1 MLWVLAVI
9 CIIAFVYA
17 FMFKP
22 SKKLET
28 LHKYKT
34 LDEMIV
40 ATAEY
45 FRERTYPQT
54 RNLVSNEQAVAEN
67 AERNM
72 LMDTIELASAGSYP
86 HRQLILEEIMTF
98 LMSDAFGIRKLED
111 LSCISFINVKQMTP
125 TEKFEVML
133 YFIQKDLEEE
143 MRKEGTMT
151 DDSMGQFEAYY
162 AFVDKFGILEK
173 QRQLRTN
180 PDHIGIYVTEK
191 DIDNYFDLFMSERE
205 ELLEEQFE
213 EMGMDEEEIPGVI
226 TVTDAIAIT
235 SLFIYQNL
243 FGFSKID
250 SLIYQSVDEIQIGV
264 GGTEIGEKRHIASP
278 LNSVLTVMN
287 NKKIRLQFLRFESVT
302 DLQNTIISVTENG
315 DETFTPKDGFKY
327 TTLKN
332 LRRVTSRREPVADFM
347 STNIRKLAT
356 AGPNN
361 VDLLKKNPVEVYDA
375 EFVGEWLQLLAWAKM
390 CVIWSG
396 GQGTGKSSHM
406 NAFTELF
413 GPDVAIRALGN
424 IDESRFKDRFPE
436 FDMQHYFKTKDRGIH
451 DVAGLMR
458 RTNGGYMLLMEVI
471 TAEDAQEAINNF
483 TSGYLGGALTTHA
496 ATAEEAI
503 KFLGSLLAMGQSTST
518 DSTQAMCASVMS
530 TFIGV
535 QKNGDIF
542 GFSGI
547 TEIIPRDWK
556 PQFYEIDPSRPDVAM
571 AQNSKLYQENKLNPE
586 IFSTR
591 RLVGFNREINRY
603 YPDESPSVAY
613 LTKLYKGLDSQ
624 YRDFMF
630 GFMYKYYK
638 IDAEQMLKDAGVI
651 VEMKVGA

>member
-1 MLWVLAVI
+1 MLWVLAVV
-9 CIIAFVYA
+9 CIFAFGYA
-17 FMFKP
+17 FLFKP
-22 SKKLET
+22 SRKLQT

-34 LDEMIV
+34 LEEMTS

-54 RNLVSNEQAVAEN
+54 RNLVSNEQALAEN
-67 AERNM
+67 SEKNM
-72 LMDTIELASAGSYP
+72 LMDTIELASGGSYP
-86 HRQLILEEIMTF
+86 HRQLVIEEIMTF
-98 LMSDAFGIRKLED
+98 LMSDAFGIEKLED
-111 LSCISFINVKQMTP
+111 LSCISFINAKQMTP
-125 TEKFEVML
+125 TEKFEVMM
-133 YFIQKDLEEE
+133 YYIQADLMDE
-143 MRKEGTMT
+143 MRKEGTLT
-151 DDSMGQFEAYY
+151 DDSMGQFEAFYKLI
-162 AFVDKFGILEK
+162 DTFGILDK
-173 QRQLRTN
+173 KRQLRTN
-180 PDHIGIYVTEK
+180 PNHVGIYVTEK
-191 DIDNYFDLFMSERE
+191 DIDNYFNLFMSERE
-205 ELLEEQFE
+205 EE
-213 EMGMDEEEIPGVI
+213 I

-250 SLIYQSVDEIQIGV
+250 TLIYQSIDEIQIGV
-264 GGTEIGEKRHIASP
+264 GGTEVGDKRHIASP
-278 LNSVLTVMN
+278 LNSVIAIMN
-287 NKKIRLQFLRFESVT
+287 NKKIRLQFLRFESIT
-302 DLQNTIISVTENG
+302 DLENTIVALTENG
-315 DETFTPKDGFKY
+315 EATFTPKDGFKY

-332 LRRVTSRREPVADFM
+332 LRRVTSRRDPVADFM
-347 STNIRKLAT
+347 STNVRKLAT
-356 AGPNN
+356 AGPSN

-413 GPDVAIRALGN
+413 GPDVAVRALGN
-424 IDESRFKDRFPE
+424 IDESRFKDREPE
-436 FDMQHYFKTKDRGIH
+436 FDIQHYFKTKDQGIH
-451 DVAGLMR
+451 EVAGLMR

-496 ATAEEAI
+496 STATEAI

-518 DSTQAMCASVMS
+518 NDTQAMCASVMS

-556 PQFYEIDPSRPDVAM
+556 PEFQDIDESEPQVAM
-571 AQNSKLYQENKLNPE
+571 AQNNKVFQQNTLDPD

-603 YPDESPSVAY
+603 YPDETPSIHY
-613 LTKLYKGLDSQ
+613 LEKLYLGLDAKH
-624 YRDFMF
+624 RDVMF
-630 GFMYKYYK
+630 GFMKKYYH
-638 IDAEQMLKDAGVI
+638 IDAEQMLIDAKVI
-651 VEMKVGA
+651 VLMKEGA

>member
-1 MLWVLAVI
+1 
-9 CIIAFVYA
+9 
-17 FMFKP
+17 MFKP
-22 SKKLET
+22 SRKLQT

-34 LDEMIV
+34 LEEMTI

-67 AERNM
+67 SEKNM

-86 HRQLILEEIMTF
+86 HRQLVIEEIMTF
-98 LMSDAFGIRKLED
+98 LMSDAFGIERLED
-111 LSCISFINVKQMTP
+111 LSCISFINAKQMTP

-133 YFIQKDLEEE
+133 YYLQKDLEDE
-143 MRKEGTMT
+143 MRQEGTFT
-151 DDSMGQFEAYY
+151 DDSMGQFEAFFK
-162 AFVDKFGILEK
+162 FVDKFGILEK
-173 QRQLRTN
+173 KRQLRTN
-180 PDHIGIYVTEK
+180 PAHMAIYITEK
-191 DIDNYFDLFMSERE
+191 DIDNYFDLFMSDRE
-205 ELLEEQFE
+205 E
-213 EMGMDEEEIPGVI
+213 GI

-243 FGFSKID
+243 YGFSKVD
-250 SLIYQSVDEIQIGV
+250 TLIYQSIDELQIGV
-264 GGTEIGEKRHIASP
+264 GGTEVGEKRHTASP
-278 LNSVLTVMN
+278 LNSVIAIIN
-287 NKKIRLQFLRFESVT
+287 NQKIRLQFLRFESIT
-302 DLQNTIISVTENG
+302 DLENTVIALTENG

-356 AGPNN
+356 AGPSN
-361 VDLLKKNPVEVYDA
+361 VDLLKRNPVPVFDA

-424 IDESRFKDRFPE
+424 IDESRFKDREPE
-436 FDMQHYFKTKDRGIH
+436 FDIQHYFKTKDRGIH

-483 TSGYLGGALTTHA
+483 TSGYLGGSLTTHA
-496 ATAEEAI
+496 SSAEAAI
-503 KFLGSLLAMGQSTST
+503 QFLGQLLAMGQNTST
-518 DSTQAMCASVMS
+518 NDTQAMCAEVMS

-542 GFSGI
+542 GYSQI

-556 PQFYEIDPSRPDVAM
+556 PEFFDIDDNSPDVAM
-571 AQNSKLYQENKLNPE
+571 AKNHRIFQQNTLNPE

-603 YPDESPSVAY
+603 YPDQAPSVAY
-613 LTKLYKGLDSQ
+613 LAKLYKGLASEH
-624 YRDFMF
+624 RDFMF
-630 GFMYKYYK
+630 GFMRKYYN
-638 IDAEQMLKDAGVI
+638 IDAEQMLIDAKVI
-651 VEMKVGA
+651 VLMKEGA

>member
-1 MLWVLAVI
+1 MLWVLAVV
-9 CIIAFVYA
+9 CILAFVYA

-22 SKKLET
+22 SRKLQT

-34 LDEMIV
+34 LDEMTA

-67 AERNM
+67 SEKNM
-72 LMDTIELASAGSYP
+72 LMDTIELASSGSYP
-86 HRQLILEEIMTF
+86 HRQLVIEEIMTF
-98 LMSDAFGIRKLED
+98 LMSDAFGIEKLED
-111 LSCISFINVKQMTP
+111 LSCISFINAKQMTP

-133 YFIQKDLEEE
+133 YYIQKDIEEE
-143 MRKEGTMT
+143 MRMEGKFT
-151 DDSMGQFEAYY
+151 DDSMGQFEAFYS
-162 AFVDKFGILEK
+162 FIDMFGILDK
-173 QRQLRTN
+173 NRQLRTN
-180 PDHIGIYVTEK
+180 PDHMAVYVTEK
-191 DIDNYFDLFMSERE
+191 DIDNYFDLFMSER
-205 ELLEEQFE
+205 
-213 EMGMDEEEIPGVI
+213 DEEI
-226 TVTDAIAIT
+226 TVTDAIGIT
-235 SLFIYQNL
+235 SLFIYQEL

-250 SLIYQSVDEIQIGV
+250 TLIYQSIDEIQVGV
-264 GGTEIGEKRHIASP
+264 GGTEVGEKRHVSSP
-278 LNSVLTVMN
+278 LNSVIAILS
-287 NKKIRLQFLRFESVT
+287 NKKIRLQFLRFESIT
-302 DLQNTIISVTENG
+302 DLENTVIALSENG
-315 DETFTPKDGFKY
+315 ESTFTPKDGFKY

-356 AGPNN
+356 AGPSN
-361 VDLLKKNPVEVYDA
+361 VDLLKKNPVEIYEA

-406 NAFTELF
+406 NSFTELF
-413 GPDVAIRALGN
+413 GPDVAVRALGN
-424 IDESRFKDRFPE
+424 IDESRFKDREPE
-436 FDMQHYFKTKDRGIH
+436 FDIQHFFKTKDQGIH
-451 DVAGLMR
+451 EVAGLMR

-483 TSGYLGGALTTHA
+483 TSGYLGGSLTTHA
-496 ATAEEAI
+496 STAEGAI
-503 KFLGSLLAMGQSTST
+503 QFLGQLLAMGQNTST
-518 DSTQAMCASVMS
+518 NDTQAMCADVMS

-547 TEIIPRDWK
+547 TEIVPRDWK
-556 PQFYEIDPSRPDVAM
+556 PKFHEIDDSEPEVAL
-571 AQNSKLYQENKLNPE
+571 AENNKIFQQNTLNPE

-603 YPDESPSVAY
+603 YPDQAPSIAY
-613 LTKLYKGLDSQ
+613 LTKLYRGLDSKH
-624 YRDFMF
+624 RDIMF
-630 GFMYKYYK
+630 GFMKKYYQ
-638 IDAEQMLKDAGVI
+638 IDAEQMLIDAKVI
-651 VEMKVGA
+651 VLMKEGA